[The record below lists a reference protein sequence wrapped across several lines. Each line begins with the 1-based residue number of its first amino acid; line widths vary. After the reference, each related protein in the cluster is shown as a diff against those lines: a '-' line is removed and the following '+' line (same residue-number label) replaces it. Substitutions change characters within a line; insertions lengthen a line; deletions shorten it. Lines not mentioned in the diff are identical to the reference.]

1 MIGGVTADASL
12 NITPIAN
19 SRLPAASLVDPKIY
33 PNPISVPDAGAALG
47 FNFFAGPTGITPTN
61 GTEIGELIS
70 SSTYEWV
77 EYGQGIYTPAW
88 NSGNQ
93 STSDGIVVVF
103 QPTTPSSTVTETA
116 IYNFNGATP
125 GAATISGS
133 HITADAI
140 SLGSTII
147 ATVGDN
153 SVGYPTPE
161 LRAIPAVATTAAAA
175 VTSNDYFQFTIHG
188 GAGLF
193 LKRIQLKAARGGSS
207 TPRGFIIR
215 SSADGFASDL
225 VADKPVPTI
234 RTTYTEYDFP
244 VNLDLTSPAT
254 LRFYIYGPIA
264 GGSSIEFDDFIFS
277 VPVSGSDTTAPVI
290 TNRTTVNIKPK
301 TPLSLTLTSDDPAA
315 VWTKTGGADQ
325 ALFTLIG
332 NTLTL
337 PAQNA
342 RVIRQVQVT
351 ATDAASNSSN
361 ATITVKTTDFKRRSR
376 AY

>member
-1 MIGGVTADASL
+1 
-12 NITPIAN
+12 
-19 SRLPAASLVDPKIY
+19 
-33 PNPISVPDAGAALG
+33 
-47 FNFFAGPTGITPTN
+47 
-61 GTEIGELIS
+61 
-70 SSTYEWV
+70 
-77 EYGQGIYTPAW
+77 
-88 NSGNQ
+88 
-93 STSDGIVVVF
+93 
-103 QPTTPSSTVTETA
+103 
-116 IYNFNGATP
+116 
-125 GAATISGS
+125 
-133 HITADAI
+133 
-140 SLGSTII
+140 
-147 ATVGDN
+147 VGDS

-193 LKRIQLKAARGGSS
+193 LKRIQLRAARGGSS

-215 SSADGFASDL
+215 SSIDGFASDL
-225 VADKPVPTI
+225 IPDNPVPTI
-234 RTTYTEYDFP
+234 RTTYTEYDFST
-244 VNLDLTSPAT
+244 NLDLTSPVT
-254 LRFYIYGPIA
+254 IRFYIYGPIA

-277 VPVSGSDTTAPVI
+277 VPVAGSDTTAPVI
-290 TNRTTVNIKPK
+290 TNRTTVNLKPK

-325 ALFTLIG
+325 ALFTLSG

-342 RVIRQVQVT
+342 RVTRQVQIT